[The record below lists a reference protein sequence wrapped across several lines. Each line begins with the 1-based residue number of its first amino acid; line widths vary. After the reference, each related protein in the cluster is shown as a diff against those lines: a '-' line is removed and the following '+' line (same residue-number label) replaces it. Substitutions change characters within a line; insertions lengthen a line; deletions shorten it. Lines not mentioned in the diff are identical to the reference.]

1 MISYDQ
7 TTRAAPIRAARL
19 ETRLQ
24 KLHSADLRMQV
35 QIGRPGQETAY
46 YQVASTIAK
55 DLVGAV
61 RRGEIAA
68 WFQPQYDIRDR
79 RMVEAEALCRWVHP
93 VRGLVSPAE
102 FIPAAEESGL
112 IEEIGVF
119 MARRSCLAIER
130 WRIDISV
137 NVSPLQLETA
147 AFTNWL
153 EHQLRGVSTGTSSL
167 TIEITEE
174 QPLRNVTAVV
184 RRLDRLRTLGVGLA
198 IDDFGAGQ
206 SSLKQLRRLHA
217 TELKIDRSL
226 VADENA
232 AAIITQAVD
241 AARTSGVRTVAEG
254 IETDDQLE
262 RITRLG
268 FDRAQGFLLGRP
280 MPQHAMDQLV
290 AA

>member
-1 MISYDQ
+1 V
-7 TTRAAPIRAARL
+7 P
-19 ETRLQ
+19 
-24 KLHSADLRMQV
+24 
-35 QIGRPGQETAY
+35 
-46 YQVASTIAK
+46 TIAT

-61 RRGEIAA
+61 RRGEISA
-68 WFQPQYDIRDR
+68 WFQPQVDVRDGR
-79 RMVEAEALCRWVHP
+79 VVAAEALCRWVHP
-93 VRGLVSPAE
+93 ERGTVSPAE
-102 FIPAAEESGL
+102 FIPVAEESGL

-119 MARRSCLAIER
+119 MVRQSCFAIER

-153 EHQLRGVSTGTSSL
+153 EHQLSGVSLGDSSL

-174 QPLRNVTAVV
+174 QPVRNVSATV
-184 RRLDRLRTLGVGLA
+184 RRLDRLRALGVGVA
-198 IDDFGAGQ
+198 VDDFGAGQ

-226 VADENA
+226 VVDEDASTLIAQAVA
-232 AAIITQAVD
+232 AARA
-241 AARTSGVRTVAEG
+241 SGVRTVAEG
-254 IETDDQLE
+254 IETQEQLD

-268 FDRAQGFLLGRP
+268 CDRAQGYLLGRP
-280 MPQHAMDQLV
+280 MPREAMDPLV

>member
-1 MISYDQ
+1 MWRGSVYY
-7 TTRAAPIRAARL
+7 RV
-19 ETRLQ
+19 
-24 KLHSADLRMQV
+24 V
-35 QIGRPGQETAY
+35 Q
-46 YQVASTIAK
+46 TIAT
-55 DLVGAV
+55 DLVEAV
-61 RRGEIAA
+61 RRGEISA
-68 WFQPQYDIRDR
+68 WFQPQIDVRDGR
-79 RMVEAEALCRWVHP
+79 VVAAEALCRWVHP
-93 VRGLVSPAE
+93 DRGMVPPSE

-119 MARRSCLAIER
+119 MTRQSCFAIER

-153 EHQLRGVSTGTSSL
+153 EHQLRGVSTATSAL
-167 TIEITEE
+167 TIEVTEE
-174 QPLRNVTAVV
+174 QPLRNVSAVV
-184 RRLDRLRTLGVGLA
+184 RRLDRLLALGVGVA

-226 VADENA
+226 VADEDA
-232 AAIITQAVD
+232 DTLIAQAVE
-241 AARTSGVRTVAEG
+241 AARASGVRTVAEG
-254 IETDDQLE
+254 IETHEQLE

-268 FDRAQGFLLGRP
+268 CDRAQGYLLGRP
-280 MPQHAMDQLV
+280 MPKEAMDELV

>member
-1 MISYDQ
+1 
-7 TTRAAPIRAARL
+7 
-19 ETRLQ
+19 
-24 KLHSADLRMQV
+24 V
-35 QIGRPGQETAY
+35 IGCPGQVPVY
-46 YQVASTIAK
+46 DRVVSTIAK
-55 DLVGAV
+55 DLAGAV

-68 WFQPQYDIRDR
+68 WFQPQFDVRDG
-79 RMVEAEALCRWVHP
+79 RMVAAEALCRWVHP
-93 VRGLVSPAE
+93 VRGQVSPAD

-119 MARRSCLAIER
+119 MARQSCLAIER

-153 EHQLRGVSTGTSSL
+153 EHQLRGVSTGNSSL

-174 QPLRNVTAVV
+174 QPLRNVAAVV
-184 RRLDRLRTLGVGLA
+184 RRLDRLRSLGVGLA

-226 VADENA
+226 VVDENA
-232 AAIITQAVD
+232 AGLITQAVD

-254 IETDDQLE
+254 IETHEQLD

-280 MPQHAMDQLV
+280 MPPDAMDQLV

>member
-1 MISYDQ
+1 M
-7 TTRAAPIRAARL
+7 
-19 ETRLQ
+19 
-24 KLHSADLRMQV
+24 
-35 QIGRPGQETAY
+35 
-46 YQVASTIAK
+46 

-61 RRGEIAA
+61 RRGEISA
-68 WFQPQYDIRDR
+68 WFQPQIDLRDSR
-79 RMVEAEALCRWVHP
+79 VVAAEALCRWMHP
-93 VRGLVSPAE
+93 VRGLVPPSE

-119 MARRSCLAIER
+119 MARQSCLAIER

-137 NVSPLQLETA
+137 NVSPVQLETA
-147 AFTNWL
+147 AFTKWL
-153 EHQLRGVSTGTSSL
+153 EHQLRGVSTGTNAL
-167 TIEITEE
+167 TIEVTEE

-184 RRLDRLRTLGVGLA
+184 RRLDRLLALGVGVA

-226 VADENA
+226 VVDENA
-232 AAIITQAVD
+232 ETLIADAVV
-241 AARTSGVRTVAEG
+241 AARASGVRTVAEG
-254 IETDDQLE
+254 IETREQLE

-268 FDRAQGFLLGRP
+268 CDRAQGYLLGRP
-280 MPQHAMDQLV
+280 MPHEAMDLLV